1 MATSRS
7 ERPPAAR
14 PLFRRV
20 LVANR
25 GEIAVR
31 VIRACR
37 ELGIESVAVYSEPDR
52 TALHVRQA
60 DHAYPI
66 GPAAAAESY
75 LRVDKIIAAA
85 KESGAEAIHPGYGF
99 LSERAHFAQACADAG
114 FVFIGPSAAAIEAM
128 GDKVEARKRMMAA
141 GVPVVPGSEEPI
153 GSDAEVERVAREVG
167 FPVMLKAAGGGG
179 GKGMRLVTRT
189 EDLKSGLRAARSE
202 AKSAF
207 GDDRVYVE
215 KAIVRPRH
223 VEVQILGDTH
233 GKVIHLYERECSIQ
247 RRHQK
252 VIEES
257 PSLAI
262 DQKTREAMGRV
273 AVQAAKAVD
282 YVGAGTIEFLVDAE
296 RNFYFLE
303 MNTRIQ
309 VEHPIT
315 EAVTGVDLVRA
326 QIEIAAGRPLPV
338 RQQDVVQRGWAIEC
352 RIYAEDPENNFLP
365 APGRIEVLR
374 VPSGIGI
381 RDDSG
386 VYEGYEV
393 STFYDPILSKLVA
406 WGATRDEAIGRMLRA
421 LHEYTVV
428 GPITNVAFHRW
439 ALNHPAFRAG
449 EIDTGFIGRHFQ
461 PGVLGGADADLPIIG
476 AAIAAVSRA
485 AQPASGAAPAAAGA
499 PRTRWRDSARREA
512 LRD

>member
-7 ERPPAAR
+7 DPGRAAGPP
-14 PLFRRV
+14 FRRV

-37 ELGIESVAVYSEPDR
+37 ELGVETVAVYSEPDR
-52 TALHVRQA
+52 TALHVRRA
-60 DHAYPI
+60 DLAYAI
-66 GPAAAAESY
+66 GPAAASESY
-75 LRVDKIIAAA
+75 LRIDKLLAVAR
-85 KESGAEAIHPGYGF
+85 ESGAEAIHPGYGF
-99 LSERAHFAQACADAG
+99 LAERAAFARACAEAG
-114 FVFIGPSAAAIEAM
+114 VVFIGPSADAIEAM
-128 GDKVEARKRMMAA
+128 GDKLEARRRMIAA
-141 GVPVVPGSEEPI
+141 GVPVVPGSEEPVE
-153 GSDAEVERVAREVG
+153 SDAEVERLAASFG

-179 GKGMRLVTRT
+179 GKGMRLVATR
-189 EDLKSGLRAARSE
+189 EELKSALRGARSE

-223 VEVQILGDTH
+223 VEVQVLGDTH
-233 GKVIHLYERECSIQ
+233 GHVLHLYERECSIQ

-257 PSLAI
+257 PSLAV
-262 DQKTREAMGRV
+262 DQKTREQMGRV

-282 YVGAGTIEFLVDAE
+282 YVGAGTIEFLVDPE
-296 RNFYFLE
+296 RRFYFLE

-315 EAVTGVDLVRA
+315 EAVTGVDLVKA
-326 QIEIAAGRPLPV
+326 QIEIAAGRPLRL

-352 RIYAEDPENNFLP
+352 RIYAEDPDNNFLP

-374 VPSGIGI
+374 VPSGIGV

-386 VYEGYEV
+386 VYEGFEV
-393 STFYDPILSKLVA
+393 STFYDPMISKLVA
-406 WGATRDEAIGRMLRA
+406 WGSNRDEAIDRMLRA
-421 LHEYTVV
+421 LGEYTVV
-428 GPITNVAFHRW
+428 GPVANIAFHRW
-439 ALNHPAFRAG
+439 ALEHPAFRAG
-449 EIDTGFIGRHFQ
+449 DIDTGFIARHFR
-461 PGVLGGADADLPIIG
+461 PGATDTTGDLPVIA
-476 AAIAAVSRA
+476 AAIAAVSRLDWT
-485 AQPASGAAPAAAGA
+485 ASRPGAAPSGS
-499 PRTRWRDSARREA
+499 PSSRWRTLARREA
-512 LRD
+512 LRE

>member
-7 ERPPAAR
+7 ERAGR

-52 TALHVRQA
+52 TALHVRMA
-60 DHAYPI
+60 DHAVAI
-66 GPAAAAESY
+66 GPAAASESY
-75 LRVDKIIAAA
+75 LRIDKIIAAA

-99 LSERAHFAQACADAG
+99 LSERAPFPKACADAG
-114 FVFIGPSAAAIEAM
+114 IVFIGPTADMISAM
-128 GDKVEARKRMMAA
+128 GDKLEARRLMQKA
-141 GVPVVPGSEEPI
+141 GVPVVPGSEEPLE
-153 GSDAEVERVAREVG
+153 SDTQVEKLAADIG

-179 GKGMRLVTRT
+179 GKGMRLVTQAS
-189 EDLKSGLRAARSE
+189 DLKSGLRAARSE

-223 VEVQILGDTH
+223 VEVQVLGDTH
-233 GKVIHLYERECSIQ
+233 GNVIHLYERECSIQ

-257 PSLAI
+257 PSLAV
-262 DQKTREAMGRV
+262 DQKTREEMGRV

-282 YVGAGTIEFLVDAE
+282 YVGAGTIEFLVDPE
-296 RNFYFLE
+296 RRFYFLE

-315 EAVTGVDLVRA
+315 EAVTGVDLVKA
-326 QIEIAAGRPLPV
+326 QIEVAAGRPLRI

-352 RIYAEDPENNFLP
+352 RIYAEDPDNNFLP

-374 VPSGIGI
+374 VPGGIGI

-386 VYEGYEV
+386 VYEGAEV
-393 STFYDPILSKLVA
+393 TTFYDPIISKLVA
-406 WGATRDEAIGRMLRA
+406 WGADRDEAIGRMLRA
-421 LHEYTVV
+421 LHEYTVL
-428 GPITNVAFHRW
+428 GPVANVAFHRW
-439 ALNHPAFRAG
+439 ALQHPAFRAG
-449 EIDTGFIGRHFQ
+449 DIDTGFIARHFK
-461 PGVLGGADADLPIIG
+461 PGTEAAGTADLAVIG
-476 AAIAAVSRA
+476 AAIAAVSR
-485 AQPASGAAPAAAGA
+485 GRGPAAAGA
-499 PRTRWRDSARREA
+499 PAAPAAPTSHWRVLARREV
-512 LRD
+512 LRG

>member
-1 MATSRS
+1 MATSPSDRS
-7 ERPPAAR
+7 PR
-14 PLFRRV
+14 LFRRV

-31 VIRACR
+31 IIRACR

-60 DHAYPI
+60 DHAYAI
-66 GPAAAAESY
+66 GPAPAAESY
-75 LRVDKIIAAA
+75 LRIDKLLEVA
-85 KESGAEAIHPGYGF
+85 KASGAEAIHPGYGF
-99 LSERAHFAQACADAG
+99 LSERAAFAEACEQAG
-114 FVFIGPSAAAIEAM
+114 LVFIGPSARAISAM
-128 GDKVEARKRMMAA
+128 GDKIEARRLMRQA
-141 GVPVVPGSEEPI
+141 GVPVVPGSDDALA
-153 GSDAEVERVAREVG
+153 SDAEVERLAAQIG

-179 GKGMRLVTRT
+179 GKGMRLVGQAS
-189 EDLKSGLRAARSE
+189 ELKSALRAARSE
-202 AKSAF
+202 ARSSF

-223 VEVQILGDTH
+223 IEVQVLGDSH
-233 GKVIHLYERECSIQ
+233 GNVIHLFERECSIQ

-257 PSLAI
+257 PSLAL
-262 DQKTREAMGRV
+262 DQATRLEMGRV
-273 AVQAAKAVD
+273 AVRAAQAVD
-282 YVGAGTIEFLVDAE
+282 YVSAGTIEFLVDQD
-296 RNFYFLE
+296 RRFFFLE

-315 EAVTGVDLVRA
+315 EAVTGVDLVTA
-326 QIEIAAGRPLPV
+326 QIEVAAGRPLRV
-338 RQQDVVQRGWAIEC
+338 RQEDVVQRGWAIEC

-386 VYEGYEV
+386 VYEGFEV
-393 STFYDPILSKLVA
+393 STFYDPLISKLIA
-406 WGATRDEAIGRMLRA
+406 WGGSRDEAIGRMLRA
-421 LHEYTVV
+421 LREYTIV
-428 GPITNVAFHRW
+428 GPTANVAFHRW
-439 ALNHPAFRAG
+439 ALEHPAFRAG
-449 EIDTGFIGRHFQ
+449 EIDTGFIGRHFR
-461 PGVLGGADADLPIIG
+461 PGAPADGAADLPVIG

-485 AQPASGAAPAAAGA
+485 EAPLGTNGARPAVTSPS
-499 PRTRWRDSARREA
+499 RWRQGARQGA
-512 LRD
+512 LRE